1 MTLADVFEG
10 RARWTVEVA
19 DCRFAMSCMAD
30 ASVDAIVCD
39 PPYELNFMNRKWD
52 STGIAFNVEVWR
64 EALRVLKPGGHLLA
78 FGGTRTYHRLACA
91 IEDAGFDIR
100 DSVAWLYGSGFPK
113 SLNVSK
119 AIDAAAGAERPVIGR
134 ALGAGSS
141 ETNSLGRFAPTYA
154 ATAAATAAATEA
166 EGYGTALKP
175 AFEPVIVARKP
186 LDGTVAANWL
196 KHGTGA
202 LNIDG
207 CRIGTDENLNGG
219 TYSGGERR
227 VTSQPDSIPG
237 ARALQ
242 RLANA
247 CGKEFAQPLGRW
259 PANVALTHS
268 EGCERVG
275 TRQAKRNVESG
286 AQQCDDSVTCYGDG
300 IGGRSTTS
308 AGETVESWQCAPG
321 CPVAE
326 LDAQSGSGTSKP
338 FPENVATGAVLPLTF
353 RSAGGYSDTGGASRF
368 FFTAKASRAERDAG
382 LEDFEPKS
390 GGEATDRK
398 DGSAGLE
405 SPRTGAGR
413 HGGARN
419 SHPTIKPVDLMRWL
433 VRLVSRPG
441 SLILDPFCGSGT
453 TGVATMLEGEG
464 RRFIGLELE
473 PLHVDFARARIAH
486 KIGGTF
492 EREVIPER
500 PYEKRQLSIFDRIS
514 GHDEA
519 LP

>member
-10 RARWTVEVA
+10 RSRWTVALA
-19 DCRFAMSCMAD
+19 DCRYAMSCMAE
-30 ASVDAIVCD
+30 ASVDAVVCD
-39 PPYELNFMNRKWD
+39 PPYELGFMGKRWD
-52 STGIAFNVEVWR
+52 SSGIAFTVEVWR

-119 AIDAAAGAERPVIGR
+119 AIVAALDRPVIGR
-134 ALGAGSS
+134 AIGA
-141 ETNSLGRFAPTYA
+141 TYA
-154 ATAAATAAATEA
+154 ATEAIEA

-175 AFEPVIVARKP
+175 AFEPIVVARKP

-207 CRIGTDENLNGG
+207 CRIEMGADDFAKVSAGVNAIRERGG
-219 TYSGGERR
+219 TMANSWKNSSDLSG
-227 VTSQPDSIPG
+227 
-237 ARALQ
+237 
-242 RLANA
+242 ANPA
-247 CGKEFAQPLGRW
+247 SPLGRW
-259 PANVALTHS
+259 PANVALTHA
-268 EGCERVG
+268 EGCERIG
-275 TRQAKRNVESG
+275 TRQAKRNVNTG
-286 AQQCDDSVTCYGDG
+286 AQQCDDSVLCYGDG
-300 IGGRSTTS
+300 LGHRSTTS
-308 AGETVESWQCAPG
+308 ADETVESWQCAPG

-338 FPENVATGAVLPLTF
+338 FPENVATGAVLPFTF

-382 LEDFEPKS
+382 LEDFEPKT

-398 DGSAGLE
+398 DGAPGTVHA
-405 SPRTGAGR
+405 RAGAG
-413 HGGARN
+413 HGGQPRN
-419 SHPTIKPVDLMRWL
+419 VHPTVKPVDLMRWL

-441 SLILDPFCGSGT
+441 SLILDPFAGSGT

-464 RRFIGLELE
+464 RRFVGLELE

-486 KIGGTF
+486 KIGGTI
-492 EREVIPER
+492 EREVTPER
-500 PYEKRQLSIFDRIS
+500 PYEKRQLSIYDVL
-514 GHDEA
+514 GA
-519 LP
+519 PQ